1 MFCFLFADGLF
12 VAKFKLPD
20 VYGVFQ
26 FKVEYNRVG
35 YTYLHSKTQVTGILA
50 CVLSSAVFLSC
61 NFTGSLMTISGHVT
75 TEQNVSYLSY
85 LLVVWNGGK
94 FQFAQKLSLC
104 VEFFSWA
111 IYTLQGQDP
120 LIVSNTFSSLQIK

>member
-35 YTYLHSKTQVTGILA
+35 YTYLHSKTQVTGIFI
-50 CVLSSAVFLSC
+50 VFL
-61 NFTGSLMTISGHVT
+61 V
-75 TEQNVSYLSY
+75 Q
-85 LLVVWNGGK
+85 LL
-94 FQFAQKLSLC
+94 F
-104 VEFFSWA
+104 
-111 IYTLQGQDP
+111 
-120 LIVSNTFSSLQIK
+120 